1 MKFMKLVK
9 QMDKKF
15 LHRVID
21 QLVYETEIDYE
32 KKKIISS
39 FFLFPTAP
47 PVNPKHLDM
56 FVPIFYKHCSG
67 VYGLNKSEVDYVWD
81 EYKRIINNKTTI
93 IGY

>member
-1 MKFMKLVK
+1 
-9 QMDKKF
+9 MDKKF
-15 LHRVID
+15 LNKVVD
-21 QLVYETEIDYE
+21 QLVNETKIDYE
-32 KKKIISS
+32 KKKIILS

-56 FVPIFYKHCSG
+56 FVPIFYKHCSD
-67 VYGLNKSEVDYVWD
+67 VYGLNNDEIKYVWR

>member
-1 MKFMKLVK
+1 MGY
-9 QMDKKF
+9 KF

-39 FFLFPTAP
+39 FFLSSTAP
-47 PVNPKHLDM
+47 PIYPKHLNI
-56 FVPIFYKHCSG
+56 FVPLFYKHCSD
-67 VYGLNKSEVDYVWD
+67 VYGLNKSEADYVWD